1 MQHIHLTDN
10 INRLKLTTNQLN
22 ILKKIGIKTVDD
34 LIKSTKSGSLK
45 KLSKASINDIEH
57 IISGLY
63 SGKDGCIIGDDDPII
78 SCVLDVLS
86 QEQAIDLHYNLLL
99 ILEKHES
106 MTIEEI
112 MKAFPHKR
120 DAAQKLLSAM
130 AEYSEV
136 RIENNTY
143 IPAPSI
149 VDYVENIQDKRK
161 RDIALSR
168 LHDERTQDIG
178 KHFGI
183 THQRVHQIYAET
195 FRLARK
201 EIQYFREDKYINF
214 LCKYSILVKDFMLAF
229 DEPIS
234 TYNYFKGIF
243 TDVDSVEDFK
253 SALQDEM
260 LPITMRKQLEE
271 AIYHKKYVTIDSQ
284 RIVKSRKA
292 LAMYYTKTYCRDITT
307 YDDFKHGYRAF
318 LDDLG
323 LYDRA
328 VMKDSLLESYSFLL
342 WGFKRQLRY
351 YNIQSRDYKKL
362 LDEIDLMQYDGY
374 KISTLDLF
382 KKHLKLMAEY
392 DIRNGYELHN
402 LLRKINSNDRI
413 IFKRMPIIIVGEE

>member
-34 LIKSTKSGSLK
+34 LIKSTKSGGLK

-99 ILEKHES
+99 ILEKQS
-106 MTIEEI
+106 MNIEEI
-112 MKAFPHKR
+112 MKAFPHQR
-120 DAAQKLLSAM
+120 DAAKKLLSAM
-130 AEYSEV
+130 AEYGEV

-143 IPAPSI
+143 IPASSI

-161 RDIALSR
+161 RDIALSM
-168 LHDERTQDIG
+168 LHGERTQDISEN
-178 KHFGI
+178 FGI
-183 THQRVHQIYAET
+183 SRQRVLQVCIST
-195 FRLARK
+195 LRSARK
-201 EIQYFREDKYINF
+201 EIQYFREDKYLNF
-214 LCKYSILVKDFMLAF
+214 FCKYSISTKNFILAF
-229 DEPIS
+229 CEHIS
-234 TYNYFKGIF
+234 TYIYLRELF
-243 TDVDSVEDFK
+243 TYDGKDFTL
-253 SALQDEM
+253 ALQDKK
-260 LPITMRKQLEE
+260 LPITMRKQLERT
-271 AIYHKKYVTIDSQ
+271 KDYVTIDGQ
-284 RIVKSRKA
+284 RITKSREA
-292 LAMYYTKTYCRDITT
+292 LVMYYTKMYCRDTTT
-307 YDDFKHGYRAF
+307 YEDFKRGYREF
-318 LDDLG
+318 LDELW
-323 LYDRA
+323 LHDRA
-328 VMKDSLLESYSFLL
+328 IVKETVLAEYLFIFWEY
-342 WGFKRQLRY
+342 GRQLRY
-351 YNIQSRDYKKL
+351 YDIQSRDYKKL
-362 LDEIDLMQYDGY
+362 LDEINLMQYDGY